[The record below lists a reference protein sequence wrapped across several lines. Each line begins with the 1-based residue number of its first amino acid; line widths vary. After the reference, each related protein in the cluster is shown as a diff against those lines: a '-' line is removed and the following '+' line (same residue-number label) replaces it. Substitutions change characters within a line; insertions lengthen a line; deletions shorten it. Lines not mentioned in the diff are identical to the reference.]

1 MASVSD
7 RATTL
12 RGYLQGTST
21 DWERIQRDPDG
32 FFSKLLLPSR
42 SDISAA
48 SLISLLKGLAP
59 KEICGHQVRHIF
71 LSMNGPI

>member
-1 MASVSD
+1 MTSVSD

-21 DWERIQRDPDG
+21 DWDRIQRDPEG
-32 FFSKLLLPSR
+32 FFAKLLLPSR
-42 SDISAA
+42 RDISGP
-48 SLISLLKGLAP
+48 SLITLLKGLAP

-71 LSMNGPI
+71 SP